1 MSMTIEHL
9 SKCVGASK
17 FGNCVNCGI
26 ESNNGKDL
34 TWISF
39 APNNGGYHSTICL
52 CRKCRF
58 ELVTEIMTDFESH
71 CGFSEAIDMAAVR
84 EEGENHDDT

>member
-1 MSMTIEHL
+1 MRRMATIEHL
-9 SKCVGASK
+9 SKCRGASN

-26 ESNNGKDL
+26 ESKNGEDL

-39 APNNGGYHSTICL
+39 APNNSGYHTTICL

-58 ELVTEIMTDFESH
+58 KLVAEILTD
-71 CGFSEAIDMAAVR
+71 AIR
-84 EEGENHDDT
+84 EDGENHEHDT

>member
-9 SKCVGASK
+9 SKCSGASK
-17 FGNCVNCGI
+17 FGNCVKCGNG
-26 ESNNGKDL
+26 SNSGKDL

-39 APNNGGYHSTICL
+39 APNNGCYHTTICL

-58 ELVTEIMTDFESH
+58 ELVAEIMTD
-71 CGFSEAIDMAAVR
+71 AIR
-84 EEGENHDDT
+84 EEGEKHDD

>member
-9 SKCVGASK
+9 SKCKGASK
-17 FGNCVNCGI
+17 FGSCVNCGI
-26 ESNNGKDL
+26 GSEDSIDDM

-39 APNNGGYHSTICL
+39 ALKNSGYYTTICL

-58 ELVTEIMTDFESH
+58 GLASEILSD
-71 CGFSEAIDMAAVR
+71 AVR
-84 EEGENHDDT
+84 EEGENYEHDES